1 MQSEKQNAD
10 HPLPLYNCKSVP
22 IFHLTEDTE
31 RANSYLRKNGVVVVK
46 LLTQKE
52 CDDLIIAQFQTTIL
66 GQPYLDEF
74 KLQCPDPL
82 TQRDA
87 FLEWA
92 KRDNLTPKELDARK
106 NGWTNHFAF
115 GACCDGSIFHNEP
128 LWKLRS
134 GPAADFAK
142 FCIGNDR
149 KIWVDIN
156 RQIQKLPTAGE
167 QDFLHWDMNPF
178 SKNLL
183 NQQHDNKI
191 NSLCGKVAFN
201 NGTTFIG
208 GLGTHLPSF
217 FSEFRRQY
225 AAIYPNTADKNICK
239 FGFDITKPDPMN
251 LFGNKRK
258 NIPSDY
264 MCRIQVPAGCAV
276 FWLPEILH
284 ATEKN
289 PRKNPTLYGCYLGYM
304 PHNDRTEYEQKA
316 SRILTKHFEKKIE
329 MPESKDRV
337 RSYLHGSRPV
347 CWPSLDPTHFVPARS
362 LNFPQ
367 QVRNKLKR
375 YDPYRSQ
382 AITKWRDVRGV
393 PQPYLHDNWAPTP
406 GYKPPPLDDR
416 GWRLLIHGF

>member
-1 MQSEKQNAD
+1 MQSKGTHRD
-10 HPLPLYNCKSVP
+10 RILPLYNRMPVP
-22 IFHLTEDTE
+22 IFDPINDMQV
-31 RANSYLRKNGVVVVK
+31 AKKYLQENGVVVVK
-46 LLTQKE
+46 LLTPQD
-52 CDDLIIAQFQTTIL
+52 CDNLIVAQYENTIL
-66 GQPYLDEF
+66 KQPYLDEF
-74 KLQCPDPL
+74 KLQCPDPH

-92 KRDNLTPKELDARK
+92 KRDNLTPEELNARK
-106 NGWTNHFAF
+106 HGWTNHFTF
-115 GACCDGSIFHNEP
+115 GACCDGSIFHNEH
-128 LWKLRS
+128 LWNLRS

-149 KIWVDIN
+149 EIWVDIN

-167 QDFLHWDMNPF
+167 EEFLHWDMDPF
-178 SKNLL
+178 SQDLL
-183 NQQHDNKI
+183 TQQHDNKI

-217 FSEFRRQY
+217 FSEFQRQY
-225 AAIYPNTADKNICK
+225 AAIYPNTAGKKICK
-239 FGFDITKPDPMN
+239 FGFDIKKPDPMN
-251 LFGNKRK
+251 LFGNKRQ

-264 MCRIQVPAGCAV
+264 MSCIPVPAGCAV

-304 PHNDRTEYEQKA
+304 PRNDRTEYKKKA
-316 SRILTKHFEKKIE
+316 SQILTNYFKKEIE
-329 MPESKDRV
+329 MPESKDRL
-337 RSYLHGSRPV
+337 RSYLQGSRPV
-347 CWPSLDPTHFVPARS
+347 CWPSLDPTHFAPAKS
-362 LNFPQ
+362 VNFPQ

-375 YDPYRSQ
+375 YDPYLSQ

-393 PQPYLHDNWAPTP
+393 PQPYLHDDWAPTP